1 MSLRSEPSR
10 AVREPQEY
18 SAEERR
24 LLLQAAH
31 DSVTAAAERRA
42 IPVDS
47 PSAHLSKPRGV
58 FTTLYLDG
66 TLRGCVGF
74 PLAIAPLYEA
84 VIETARGA
92 ALEDPR
98 FPPVTPQE
106 ANRITV
112 SLSVMSPLM
121 EIPAEKVE
129 VGKHGLLICEGP
141 RRGLLLPQVAVE
153 HGWDRETFLQHT
165 CRKAG
170 LPADA
175 WRQGARIEVFTAEVF
190 GEEDPETP

>member
-1 MSLRSEPSR
+1 
-10 AVREPQEY
+10 
-18 SAEERR
+18 
-24 LLLQAAH
+24 
-31 DSVTAAAERRA
+31 
-42 IPVDS
+42 
-47 PSAHLSKPRGV
+47 
-58 FTTLYLDG
+58 
-66 TLRGCVGF
+66 
-74 PLAIAPLYEA
+74 
-84 VIETARGA
+84 
-92 ALEDPR
+92 
-98 FPPVTPQE
+98 
-106 ANRITV
+106 
-112 SLSVMSPLM
+112 MSPLM